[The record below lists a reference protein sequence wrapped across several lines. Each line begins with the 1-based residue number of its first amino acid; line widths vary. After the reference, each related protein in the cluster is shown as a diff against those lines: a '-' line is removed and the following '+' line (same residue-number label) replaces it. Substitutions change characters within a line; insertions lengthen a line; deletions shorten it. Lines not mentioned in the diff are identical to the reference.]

1 MHLPGRVA
9 KVFFVSLYFPDKSW
23 KIMLQFECIN
33 FSIWLQRNP
42 LCTENTPFWIDTCTI
57 LHIIFSC
64 NVTLFQQRI
73 LNTYSNYREKRERL
87 INVTKKV
94 SHRIEFLDL
103 ESMTNLILYW
113 YHDHELKVILFIDVS
128 SLNSIIFFPL
138 RSRHVAKNNK
148 LESCWK
154 TNIHTFN
161 EHDQVLTYLLTL
173 YKKANT
179 VLVLNIAFLSTLH
192 FMT

>member
-73 LNTYSNYREKRERL
+73 LNTYFNYREKRERL
-87 INVTKKV
+87 INVTKKSIV
-94 SHRIEFLDL
+94 
-103 ESMTNLILYW
+103 LILYW

-128 SLNSIIFFPL
+128 SLNSIIFFLL
-138 RSRHVAKNNK
+138 RSQHVA
-148 LESCWK
+148 
-154 TNIHTFN
+154 
-161 EHDQVLTYLLTL
+161 
-173 YKKANT
+173 
-179 VLVLNIAFLSTLH
+179 
-192 FMT
+192 